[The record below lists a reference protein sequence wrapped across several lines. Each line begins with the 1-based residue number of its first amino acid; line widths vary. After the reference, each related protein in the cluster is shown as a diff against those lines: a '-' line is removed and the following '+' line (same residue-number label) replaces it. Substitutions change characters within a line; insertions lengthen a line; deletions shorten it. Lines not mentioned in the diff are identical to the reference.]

1 VIAPEP
7 DGGAS
12 QRPARAVVAVP
23 TSSWHA
29 GMGRFLVP
37 LDGVLEGG
45 RTDRGEY
52 CVWVRAGQRAV
63 PVVWP
68 AGFRARLDPLELL
81 NAEGEVAAR
90 AGDWISVA
98 GAEMPADPESP
109 CMLGQEC
116 AFHVQD
122 EMR

>member
-1 VIAPEP
+1 MAEP
-7 DGGAS
+7 DD
-12 QRPARAVVAVP
+12 QRVRSSRVP

-29 GMGRFLVP
+29 GMPRFLVP

-81 NAEGEVAAR
+81 NAEGEVVAR
-90 AGDWISVA
+90 AGDCISVA
-98 GAEMPADPESP
+98 GPEMPADPESP
-109 CMLGQEC
+109 CMLGQDC
-116 AFHVQD
+116 AFHVQA